1 MYMFRTC
8 SSRCHKE
15 AIPVWDTI
23 TCNYIHTYLYILQL
37 TAPTMDSNPHKED
50 EPTNNTK
57 AEACSPDHESQPK
70 EGSMF
75 CALVL
80 YSNIL

>member
-1 MYMFRTC
+1 MMYILRTC

-15 AIPVWDTI
+15 AIPVCDTLSLA
-23 TCNYIHTYLYILQL
+23 TIHMHLYILQL
-37 TAPTMDSNPHKED
+37 PATTMDSNSHAQED

-57 AEACSPDHESQPK
+57 ACSPDHESQPK

-80 YSNIL
+80 YSKLL